1 MGNILTIDLLQRRG
15 FILASRDYPYH
26 EIEETMDHIILHCVK
41 TGFLWKLLFS
51 MFGIMWVNL
60 KSIWDTLLS

>member
-1 MGNILTIDLLQRRG
+1 MGNILTIDLLLRRG
-15 FILASRDYPYH
+15 FILASRYYPYH
-26 EIEETMDHIILHCVK
+26 EIEESMDHITLHCVK
-41 TGFLWKLLFS
+41 TRVFVEAPFS